1 MQAALGHEGEQA
13 DGLDGHRLSAGIGAG
28 DYQGVE
34 VLPQHQVVGHRP
46 VRIQQGVAGLPQV
59 QAALHD
65 SGGAGP
71 HPVGQLGPGEDHI
84 QKDEQIVVLSD
95 IVLELCA
102 LGGQLRKDALNLLLL
117 PGLELLEFVVGLHHP
132 HGLDEEGGPGGGHV
146 VHQAGHVVLVLR
158 LDGHHEA
165 VVALGD
171 DGLLEIFGLVG
182 GEELVEDVPHLGGGG
197 PDVPPDGGQ
206 LGAPSPYSLAE
217 RAARSTAA
225 MSSSSRVLSAPPMW
239 ARWREAAT
247 GLTPEKEGLPRRAL
261 MSTAAL
267 VSSSARWTSSGSVMG
282 RSARQ
287 RSLPSWVT
295 AWPARRSSTLGS
307 SRI

>member
-1 MQAALGHEGEQA
+1 MSLQATTPSAISSSPTMEPVILSSRKRLAVRERNRWSMQVFF
-13 DGLDGHRLSAGIGAG
+13 RS
-28 DYQGVE
+28 
-34 VLPQHQVVGHRP
+34 
-46 VRIQQGVAGLPQV
+46 
-59 QAALHD
+59 
-65 SGGAGP
+65 S
-71 HPVGQLGPGEDHI
+71 
-84 QKDEQIVVLSD
+84 
-95 IVLELCA
+95 
-102 LGGQLRKDALNLLLL
+102 
-117 PGLELLEFVVGLHHP
+117 
-132 HGLDEEGGPGGGHV
+132 
-146 VHQAGHVVLVLR
+146 
-158 LDGHHEA
+158 
-165 VVALGD
+165 
-171 DGLLEIFGLVG
+171 
-182 GEELVEDVPHLGGGG
+182 
-197 PDVPPDGGQ
+197 
-206 LGAPSPYSLAE
+206 PSPYSLAE

>member
-1 MQAALGHEGEQA
+1 MRSISFSSLAWSS
-13 DGLDGHRLSAGIGAG
+13 LSSLLAFTTPMGSMKKVAPEE
-28 DYQGVE
+28 DTSCT
-34 VLPQHQVVGHRP
+34 RP
-46 VRIQQGVAGLPQV
+46 GTSFLC
-59 QAALHD
+59 
-65 SGGAGP
+65 
-71 HPVGQLGPGEDHI
+71 
-84 QKDEQIVVLSD
+84 SD
-95 IVLELCA
+95 LTGTTKRSLRWVMMASWRYLAWLEERSL
-102 LGGQLRKDALNLLLL
+102 LRMSRTL
-117 PGLELLEFVVGLHHP
+117 
-132 HGLDEEGGPGGGHV
+132 
-146 VHQAGHVVLVLR
+146 
-158 LDGHHEA
+158 EA
-165 VVALGD
+165 VARMCRRMEASS
-171 DGLLEIFGLVG
+171 GLAASAISSSPTMEPVILSSRKRLAVRERNRWSMQVFFRSS
-182 GEELVEDVPHLGGGG
+182 
-197 PDVPPDGGQ
+197 
-206 LGAPSPYSLAE
+206 PSPYSLAE